1 MAKNPL
7 IRSFPRRVSKPL
19 PNKSAGILDDFA
31 VRKVIATKEGSI
43 TRTPVNDIDIANK
56 AYVDSVAGIFDTDI
70 IVVLDGAVATLD
82 GNVLILQ

>member
-1 MAKNPL
+1 MAKKQK
-7 IRSFPRRVSKPL
+7 RRPRKFIPQSSIVSDDIYI
-19 PNKSAGILDDFA
+19 PNHSGTHDAGTIH
-31 VRKVIATKEGSI
+31 K
-43 TRTPVNDIDIANK
+43 TPVNDFDIPNK

>member
-7 IRSFPRRVSKPL
+7 IRSYPRRVSKPL

-31 VRKVIATKEGSI
+31 VRKVISTKEGSI
-43 TRTPVNDIDIANK
+43 TRPPVADIDIVNK
-56 AYVDSVAGIFDTDI
+56 KYVDDNIFDADI
-70 IVVLDGAVATLD
+70 IVVLDAEIATLD

>member
-7 IRSFPRRVSKPL
+7 IRSFPKKVSKPL
-19 PNKSAGILDDFA
+19 PHKSAGILDDYA

-56 AYVDSVAGIFDTDI
+56 KYVDDGVDF
-70 IVVLDGAVATLD
+70 IVVLDAEVATLN